1 MKNNW
6 LWDRKISNSQARKIL
21 KHPEHKDF
29 FLLAALYLARNN
41 EPGKALKEYISPL
54 ILCKHWMAIKKRMR
68 KDKWSQPRIVFWQ
81 AIYDKLM
88 EKYRNKGIS
97 FRKAAPFPKNPL
109 CERIGTEI
117 RAIRHAQNISQKQF
131 AKRLGVSQHCT
142 PNDLPDE
149 ERMISRVE
157 NLHHLAVQ
165 VGHRIGAHRR
175 PSGLGL
181 YH

>member
-117 RAIRHAQNISQKQF
+117 RAIRHAQHISQKQL
-131 AKRLGVSQHCT
+131 AKKLGVSQQ
-142 PNDLPDE
+142 LV
-149 ERMISRVE
+149 SRIEKGRE
-157 NLHHLAVQ
+157 NTSLQTLSNITKA
-165 VGHRIGAHRR
+165 
-175 PSGLGL
+175 LGKKIEI
-181 YH
+181 HFAA